1 MLKTL
6 FAIAVRHLLGRRRQT
21 LTTIFG
27 VAISTMVLITT
38 NSLTRGLLYC
48 QCSPA
53 YNSQG
58 GKNASN
64 AG

>member
-6 FAIAVRHLLGRRRQT
+6 SDIAVRHLLGRRRQT

-38 NSLTRGLLYC
+38 NSLMR
-48 QCSPA
+48 
-53 YNSQG
+53 
-58 GKNASN
+58 
-64 AG
+64 